1 VNAYGMFLTAQAA
14 RKFTLAELRAGIE
27 ACLEANLRL
36 VTTGLDHRL
45 VLHQLAARILTAK
58 AEKSVCPLRRR

>member
-1 VNAYGMFLTAQAA
+1 MTAQAA
-14 RKFTLAELRAGIE
+14 RRFTLAELRDALE

-45 VLHQLAARILTAK
+45 VLHQLAARILAGK
-58 AEKSVCPLRRR
+58 AAPSPTPRRR

>member
-1 VNAYGMFLTAQAA
+1 MTAHSA
-14 RKFTLAELRAGIE
+14 RNFTLAELRSAIE

-45 VLHQLAARILTAK
+45 VLHQLAARILTKPSAK
-58 AEKSVCPLRRR
+58 ATAPSRR